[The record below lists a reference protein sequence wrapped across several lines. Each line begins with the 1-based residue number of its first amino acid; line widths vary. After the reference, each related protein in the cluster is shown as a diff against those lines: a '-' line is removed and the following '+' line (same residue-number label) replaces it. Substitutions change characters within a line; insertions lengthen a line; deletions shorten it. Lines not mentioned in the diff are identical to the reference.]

1 MTKHSSPSIPALA
14 LSRRDFLRTA
24 AAVAGTLAL
33 PARPTPVWSGR
44 PQVALARAT
53 RYDRKLIR
61 AKVQAMLDQIG
72 GLSDVVRPGDK
83 VVIKPNLTGG
93 SGWQAWMD
101 VPADE
106 SMVTHAEVVRA
117 LAELVIDAGAGR
129 VTIAEAIW
137 DWGSFEEW
145 GYVEL
150 ADDLGATLVD
160 LNTDQPHGM
169 FFTQMVGENWYVYEW
184 FMLNPV
190 LVEADAFMSV
200 AKLKCHQLAGV
211 TLSMKNLVGITPLSH
226 YQLNG
231 EGYRTALHGPD
242 IEYRARLPR
251 VIVDLNRAR
260 PINLALIDG
269 IKTSEGGEGPWNEG
283 WNPKAA
289 NVLIAGK
296 NPVATDAVGTAVMG
310 FDPAALGRNEP
321 PFADCL
327 NHLVLARLRG
337 LGPHRLDE
345 IEIVGEELDAV
356 RAPFKPYTPPDAEKQ
371 SHHPPGPY
379 GTWWA

>member
-1 MTKHSSPSIPALA
+1 
-14 LSRRDFLRTA
+14 
-24 AAVAGTLAL
+24 
-33 PARPTPVWSGR
+33 
-44 PQVALARAT
+44 
-53 RYDRKLIR
+53 
-61 AKVQAMLDQIG
+61 
-72 GLSDVVRPGDK
+72 
-83 VVIKPNLTGG
+83 
-93 SGWQAWMD
+93 
-101 VPADE
+101 
-106 SMVTHAEVVRA
+106 
-117 LAELVIDAGAGR
+117 
-129 VTIAEAIW
+129 
-137 DWGSFEEW
+137 
-145 GYVEL
+145 
-150 ADDLGATLVD
+150 
-160 LNTDQPHGM
+160 
-169 FFTQMVGENWYVYEW
+169 
-184 FMLNPV
+184 
-190 LVEADAFMSV
+190 
-200 AKLKCHQLAGV
+200 
-211 TLSMKNLVGITPLSH
+211 
-226 YQLNG
+226 
-231 EGYRTALHGPD
+231 
-242 IEYRARLPR
+242 